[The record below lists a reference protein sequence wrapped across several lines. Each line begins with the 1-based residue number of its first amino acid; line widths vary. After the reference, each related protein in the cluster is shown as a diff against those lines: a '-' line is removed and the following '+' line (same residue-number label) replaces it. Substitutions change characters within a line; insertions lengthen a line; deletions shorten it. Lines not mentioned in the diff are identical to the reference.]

1 MRTNSSIIKRIALG
15 GYIGIV
21 AYATLFSR
29 TPDHDPLSVVFSG
42 WLISYGADGW
52 DFRPLYNALMLTPL
66 MFLLLLNFP
75 KIGGQNTAQL
85 LKRAAG
91 IGFLIS
97 LFIECSQLIF
107 CVGTFQI
114 SDLVYNTVSSVI
126 GGWVYQMWRKRIGKM

>member
-21 AYATLFSR
+21 AYATLLSR

-42 WLISYGADGW
+42 WLISYGVDGW

-75 KIGGQNTAQL
+75 QIAGKSTAQL
-85 LKRAAG
+85 LKRAAW
-91 IGFLIS
+91 IGFLTS

-126 GGWVYQMWRKRIGKM
+126 GGYLYEMHKRYLDR